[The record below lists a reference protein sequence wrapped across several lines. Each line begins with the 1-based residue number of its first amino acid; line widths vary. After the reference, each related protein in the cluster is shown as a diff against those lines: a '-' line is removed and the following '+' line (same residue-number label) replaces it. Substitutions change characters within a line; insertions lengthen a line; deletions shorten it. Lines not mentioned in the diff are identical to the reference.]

1 MCTKRIAIGIIAL
14 SIASGCDNGV
24 ATDAEPE
31 PDAFVNPNLP
41 PDWQPWEWNGY
52 ETFPSL
58 YFAAEPEGYFSEE
71 QMEKISQLY

>member
-1 MCTKRIAIGIIAL
+1 MCIKRVVLGLIAM
-14 SIASGCDNGV
+14 SMMSGCDNGV
-24 ATDAEPE
+24 VTDSEPE

-52 ETFPSL
+52 EKFPSL

>member
-52 ETFPSL
+52 EKFPSL

-71 QMEKISQLY
+71 QMEKITQLY